1 MSDKTR
7 QNKASGDRLG
17 SQRRRDG
24 VVPDL
29 KGGTAV
35 DNPPFASVRIGE
47 EGLGRERPKQE
58 NIFATKNMKTTRNVI
73 NIKENQPA
81 DAIFEVQS

>member
-1 MSDKTR
+1 MVTKRYKDEAFAMSDKTR
-7 QNKASGDRLG
+7 QNKASGDR
-17 SQRRRDG
+17 QIRQHRRGG

-47 EGLGRERPKQE
+47 EGLGRETESGEHLCNKKHE
-58 NIFATKNMKTTRNVI
+58 NN
-73 NIKENQPA
+73 P
-81 DAIFEVQS
+81 